1 MNLALEAEPF
11 DVRTVM
17 TPDEAPVGTLK
28 TIAVPLL
35 ETITALLPFNL
46 TVAPVRLEPL
56 IVMFDPTIPE
66 EFKRPVIL
74 GASETAGTLAG

>member
-1 MNLALEAEPF
+1 
-11 DVRTVM
+11 VT

-35 ETITALLPFNL
+35 ETITALFPFNL
-46 TVAPVRLEPL
+46 TVAPVKLVPVIVTFVRTAPDEFERL
-56 IVMFDPTIPE
+56 
-66 EFKRPVIL
+66 VIL

>member
-28 TIAVPLL
+28 TIAIPLL

-46 TVAPVRLEPL
+46 TVAPVKLVPF

-66 EFKRPVIL
+66 ELERLVIL
-74 GASETAGTLAG
+74 GACETAGTLAG